1 MVLPQTQ
8 AQDPRGH
15 PVTAVSMAERPYQ
28 DFERAEQA
36 QSEKARKLFEY
47 WLRLQRNGRP
57 GPRTAFDPTE
67 VPALLSSLLLGD
79 IEADPFRVFF
89 RLVGTRVAAFSRL
102 DFSGYYLDALDYKGR
117 DSIEWL
123 ECYRYVHKTQ
133 NGIIGINRV
142 TWPDEG
148 PMEYEFA
155 LLPLE
160 RDGDPAGSFIAI
172 EVYDLLDPNLID
184 EMPEV
189 RVFPKG

>member
-1 MVLPQTQ
+1 
-8 AQDPRGH
+8 
-15 PVTAVSMAERPYQ
+15 MAERPYQ
-28 DFERAEQA
+28 DFKRAEQA

-123 ECYRYVHKTQ
+123 ECYRYVHATQ
-133 NGIIGINRV
+133 TGIIGINRV

-148 PMEYEFA
+148 PMAYEFA

-172 EVYDLLDPNLID
+172 EVYDLLDPSLIE
-184 EMPEV
+184 EMPKV